1 MLLTQRNLQRAE
13 DKLVGLDISKS
24 EFRVTDSINLLN

>member
-13 DKLVGLDISKS
+13 DKLRATTTALLSGKWVGDA
-24 EFRVTDSINLLN
+24 